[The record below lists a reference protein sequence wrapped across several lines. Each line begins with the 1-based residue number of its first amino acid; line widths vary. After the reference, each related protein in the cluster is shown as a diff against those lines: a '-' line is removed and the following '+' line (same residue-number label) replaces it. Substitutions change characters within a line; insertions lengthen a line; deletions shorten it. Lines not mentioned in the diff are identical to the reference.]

1 MVTVGIWRV
10 YMTAVTLDPAHLPM
24 YMMVG
29 ISREY
34 VLAVASHSLDC
45 CHVRLDCHLPPPP
58 SGGPQVCRP
67 RNRRGVASRL
77 RNSKV
82 RGAVGVVTGLS
93 SAADARPTFP
103 LSPLVFPFFVD
114 MEIA

>member
-29 ISREY
+29 ISRES

-58 SGGPQVCRP
+58 QAGLKYVDL
-67 RNRRGVASRL
+67 AID
-77 RNSKV
+77 
-82 RGAVGVVTGLS
+82 VVWHQG
-93 SAADARPTFP
+93 SATARCVERSA
-103 LSPLVFPFFVD
+103 L
-114 MEIA
+114 